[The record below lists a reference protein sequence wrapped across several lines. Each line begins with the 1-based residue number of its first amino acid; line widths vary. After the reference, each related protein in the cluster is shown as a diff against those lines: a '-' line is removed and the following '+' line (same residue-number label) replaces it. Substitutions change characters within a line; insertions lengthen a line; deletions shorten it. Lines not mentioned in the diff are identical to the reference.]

1 MRLAGKVALVTGA
14 QQGIGK
20 AIALAY
26 GREGASVVLNYL
38 DNQAAA
44 EESAAQSRALGQRA
58 VTVAGDVSQG
68 LDVRRMI
75 EAGVALGG
83 LDIVVNNAGI
93 FPRVEFLD
101 MTEAQWDEV
110 LNVNLK
116 GTFLCTQAAAQ
127 QMVQRGQG
135 GAVLNLASGAA
146 FRSSPRGVHYVSSKA
161 GIVGLTR
168 AAALELAPYR
178 VRVNAIA
185 PGITDT
191 AQPRYGMSEAELQ
204 AAGRQVPLGRMGTP
218 EDVADLAL
226 FLASDE
232 PRHITGHTLPVNGG
246 QSLYQLRVLCLR
258 RTHNMEATRSI
269 RLTVN
274 GTVYERTV
282 AVRMTLADFLRDEL
296 NLTGTHLGCEHGV
309 CGACTILYN
318 GAAARSCL
326 MLAVQAD
333 GAELMTVECLAPGAT
348 LHPLQQAFTEHH
360 ALQSGFCPPGFL
372 MTAYA
377 FLQETPHPSADEVRE
392 AIAGNICR
400 CTGYA
405 PIVQAIVSAS
415 RA

>member
-26 GREGASVVLNYL
+26 GHEGASVVLNYL
-38 DNQAAA
+38 DHQAAA
-44 EESAAQSRALGQRA
+44 EESAAQIRALGQRA
-58 VTVAGDVSQG
+58 VTIAGDVAQAT
-68 LDVRRMI
+68 DVRRMI
-75 EAGVALGG
+75 EAGMAWGG

-110 LNVNLK
+110 LGVNLK

-135 GAVLNLASGAA
+135 GAVINLASGAA

-204 AAGRQVPLGRMGTP
+204 AAGRQVPLGRLGTP
-218 EDVADLAL
+218 EDVADLAV
-226 FLASDE
+226 FLASNE
-232 PRHITGHTLPVNGG
+232 SRHITGQTIHVNGG
-246 QSLYQLRVLCLR
+246 QYLY
-258 RTHNMEATRSI
+258 
-269 RLTVN
+269 
-274 GTVYERTV
+274 
-282 AVRMTLADFLRDEL
+282 
-296 NLTGTHLGCEHGV
+296 
-309 CGACTILYN
+309 
-318 GAAARSCL
+318 
-326 MLAVQAD
+326 
-333 GAELMTVECLAPGAT
+333 
-348 LHPLQQAFTEHH
+348 
-360 ALQSGFCPPGFL
+360 
-372 MTAYA
+372 
-377 FLQETPHPSADEVRE
+377 
-392 AIAGNICR
+392 
-400 CTGYA
+400 
-405 PIVQAIVSAS
+405 
-415 RA
+415 